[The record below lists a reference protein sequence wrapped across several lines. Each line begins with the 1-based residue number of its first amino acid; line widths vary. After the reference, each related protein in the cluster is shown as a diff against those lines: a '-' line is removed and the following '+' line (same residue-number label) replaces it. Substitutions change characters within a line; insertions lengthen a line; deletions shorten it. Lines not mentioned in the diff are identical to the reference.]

1 MANTVVPK
9 FITTLFKGEIER
21 IHKVLLQQIS
31 KDYGI
36 SLDELNKKYLAT
48 VDVNTDKIE
57 IIRRRKY
64 LSNIDDEQ
72 RCVALNSKN
81 KQCMRSKGKHNC
93 FCNIHIY
100 QQPHGTLEK
109 PLKEGENKKEKMTK
123 KLY

>member
-21 IHKVLLQQIS
+21 IHKVLLKEIS

-36 SLDELNKKYLAT
+36 SLDELNTKYLAT

-64 LSNIDDEQ
+64 NSNMEDAQ
-72 RCVALNSKN
+72 RCIALNSKH
-81 KQCMRSKGKHNC
+81 KQCKRSKGNHQC
-93 FCNIHIY
+93 FCNAHMY
-100 QQPHGTLEK
+100 KQRYGTLNN
-109 PLKEGENKKEKMTK
+109 PVGDDNKEHNVR